1 MYQKIDIQEWQKY
14 NLGPLFLNSPPD
26 KFSITNI
33 FGELL
38 LTSIGTYI
46 HILHIDKALSRQNCT
61 FYTYIGAL
69 HQPFFVL
76 RNCF

>member
-14 NLGPLFLNSPPD
+14 NLGPLFLDSPPD

-46 HILHIDKALSRQNCT
+46 HTTYRQST
-61 FYTYIGAL
+61 K
-69 HQPFFVL
+69 
-76 RNCF
+76 